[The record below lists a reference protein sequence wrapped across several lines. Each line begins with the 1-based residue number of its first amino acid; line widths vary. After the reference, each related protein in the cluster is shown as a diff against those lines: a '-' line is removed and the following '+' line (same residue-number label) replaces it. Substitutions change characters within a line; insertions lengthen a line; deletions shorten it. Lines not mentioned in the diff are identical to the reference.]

1 MCCTA
6 TLGYSGIEHGAGSTT
21 SVRGKGS
28 RWRGREIA
36 YAEQLAV
43 LDDASNY
50 PVG

>member
-1 MCCTA
+1 MWCTA

-21 SVRGKGS
+21 SMRGKGS

>member
-1 MCCTA
+1 MCTA
-6 TLGYSGIEHGAGSTT
+6 TLGCSGIEHGAGSTT

-36 YAEQLAV
+36 YVEQLAV
-43 LDDASNY
+43 PDDASNY